1 MVYLKIY
8 NYFKNMVVKNISQ
21 EFRLKNIDET
31 KKFLLE
37 EIDQNE
43 LTRRK
48 HKNVCT
54 TLNYFQPF
62 LILAFAITGCISVS
76 AFTSL
81 LDIPIEITSSAIG
94 LKICAVTSGTK
105 K

>member
-8 NYFKNMVVKNISQ
+8 NYFKNMVVKHISQ
-21 EFRLKNIDET
+21 EFRWKNIDET